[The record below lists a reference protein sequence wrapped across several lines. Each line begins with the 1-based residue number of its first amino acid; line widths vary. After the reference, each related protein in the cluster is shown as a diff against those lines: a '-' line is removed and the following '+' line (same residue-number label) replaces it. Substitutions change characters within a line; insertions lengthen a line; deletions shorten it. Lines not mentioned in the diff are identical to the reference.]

1 MSRLHSSVSAL
12 TVAAALAAT
21 VCLGASAPAL
31 ANDKLVELSKSTDN
45 WPMTGK
51 NYSANNYSEANQ
63 ITKENVK
70 QLKAAWS
77 FSTGV
82 LSGHEGTPLVV
93 DGVMYIHSPFPNTT
107 FAVSLAE
114 PGKILWQHKPKQN
127 PTARA
132 VACCDVVNRGLAYW
146 PGNGK
151 VGPLILKTQLDGHVV
166 ALKADTGEE
175 YWKLENSDIKVGSTL
190 TIAPY
195 VVKDTV
201 LIGSSGAELGVRG
214 YVTAYDIPTGQQKW
228 RAYAT
233 GPDEEVRLGNDFNNA
248 NPHYG
253 QKGLGQATWE
263 GEAWKIGGGT
273 NWGWY
278 AFDPGTNLFYYG
290 SGNPAPWNETMR
302 PGDNKWTMTIWGRDI
317 DTGMAKFGY
326 QKTPHDE
333 WDYAGVNV
341 MMLSEQQDKT
351 GKMRKLLTHPDRNGI
366 VYTLD
371 RENGD
376 LISADKIDDTVN
388 WVKQVDLK
396 TGLPQRDPEY
406 ATRMDHKGRDICP
419 SAMGYHNQGHDSYD
433 PQRKSFFMGINHIC
447 MDWEPFMLPY
457 RAGQFFVGATLN
469 MYPGPKGD
477 RQTYEGL
484 GQVKAY
490 DAINNKYKWEVMER
504 FAAWGGTLATA
515 GGVVFYGTLD
525 GFIKA
530 RDSDTGELLWKFK
543 LPSGVIGHPM
553 TYTHNGTQYVAIYY
567 GVGGWP
573 GVGLVFD
580 LNDPTAGLGSV
591 GAFKQL
597 QHYTQMGGGVMV
609 FSLDGKGPYDDPKVG
624 EYSTEI
630 IRNGG

>member
-1 MSRLHSSVSAL
+1 MTRLFSSVSLCAVTL
-12 TVAAALAAT
+12 ALAA
-21 VCLGASAPAL
+21 GSAAVNTQAL
-31 ANDKLVELSKSTDN
+31 ANDKLVEIAKSDEN

-51 NYSANNYSEANQ
+51 NYDANNYSPQKQ
-63 ITKENVK
+63 INKTNVK
-70 QLKAAWS
+70 QLRAAWS

-93 DGVMYIHSPFPNTT
+93 NNVMYIHSPYPNTT
-107 FAVSLAE
+107 FAVGLDD
-114 PGKILWQHKPKQN
+114 PGHILWQHKPKQN

-146 PGNGK
+146 PGDGK
-151 VGPLILKTQLDGHVV
+151 TPALILKTQLDGHIV
-166 ALKADTGEE
+166 ALNAATGAEF
-175 YWKLENSDIKVGSTL
+175 WKLENSDIKVGSTL

-201 LIGSSGAELGVRG
+201 LVGSSGAELGVRG
-214 YVTAYDIPTGQQKW
+214 YVTAYDVKTGAQKW

-233 GPDEEVRLGNDFNNA
+233 GPDEQVKLADDFNKA
-248 NPHYG
+248 NPQYG
-253 QKGLGQATWE
+253 QKGLGTGTWE
-263 GEAWKIGGGT
+263 GDAWKIGGGT

-278 AFDPGTNLFYYG
+278 AFDPSTNMIYYG

-317 DTGMAKFGY
+317 DTGEAHFGY

-341 MMLSEQQDKT
+341 MMLSEQKDKT

-371 RENGD
+371 RTDGS
-376 LISADKIDDTVN
+376 LVSADKIDDTVN

-433 PQRKSFFMGINHIC
+433 PERQSFFMGINHIC

-457 RAGQFFVGATLN
+457 RAGQFFVGATLW
-469 MYPGPKGD
+469 MYPGPKGNK
-477 RQTYEGL
+477 QTYEGL

-515 GGVVFYGTLD
+515 GGVMFYGTLD

-553 TYTHNGTQYVAIYY
+553 TYTHKGVQYVAIYY

-597 QHYTQMGGGVMV
+597 QNYTQMGGGVMV

-624 EYSTEI
+624 EYAS
-630 IRNGG
+630 GG